1 MEFIKLPNE
10 EIERLA
16 LEENFDLIGF
26 AKVEELK
33 EEYERYIAWLERG
46 YAAEM
51 KYMEK
56 NLDLRKNLSL
66 LLENCKS
73 IITFGANYF
82 KSRIKYSND
91 ENYGKVSRYAVGID
105 YHLILWNKC
114 KKICKK
120 IKSKYPA
127 FEYKYYVDTGPI
139 LEKVWG
145 QKSGIGWI
153 GKNTLLINPKLG
165 SWFFI
170 AIILT
175 NAEFDYS
182 TPMADRCGRCS
193 RCVDACPTQALTK
206 DRYLDS
212 NKCISYYTIEYKD
225 KSFPENMNLNFQ
237 SWIFGCD
244 ICQEVCPFNLK
255 FQRDGQMSDFFAE
268 NLNIQLDLN
277 DIINDWNENFFKERF
292 LKSSIKRS
300 KLNGM
305 KRNANYLIRQN
316 KLLNKNE

>member
-82 KSRIKYSND
+82 NSRIKYSND

-225 KSFPENMNLNFQ
+225 ESFPENMNLNFQ

-292 LKSSIKRS
+292 LKSPIKRS